1 MLVRSRVIRALEAK
15 KDRFAGFQLESGER
29 TNRYQQ
35 ALQQLAALSQAEIE
49 ARLAETG
56 VEWPGARP
64 SAEHDPLRQTVVH
77 FDQHWATHD
86 TARAWARHTLE
97 GQTTFAVDGSQIPP
111 SHDFSVP
118 VAAIQVGWF
127 ENPHAPGGQYVKDLA
142 FEVLAPD
149 ELAGQSDE
157 AAADQRADVSPFPDA
172 QVNLRRFE
180 LECRVLVD
188 YMRARAGVRPAPL
201 CFLDGS
207 LVVSFARHMGAELR
221 NAYIAAI
228 TDVILASQACRVPLI
243 GYIDTSYARDLISML
258 ACIFGL
264 PAPTQLNDGGLLRV
278 HMRWGDRSQ
287 VYFCARDDHVLPLY
301 EPPAR
306 QICFCYL
313 KTTRDGNPARL
324 EFPAWLAEQPAEL
337 ERVLNLVRAECV
349 VGNGYPYALETADA
363 VAVISLEDRKRF
375 YATFQQ
381 FAENQGLVIR
391 YSRKA
396 LSKQMRR

>member
-15 KDRFAGFQLESGER
+15 RDRFAGFQLELGER
-29 TNRYQQ
+29 TNCYQQ

-49 ARLAETG
+49 ARLAEAG
-56 VEWPGARP
+56 AEWPGARP
-64 SAEHDPLRQTVVH
+64 GAEHDSLRQAVVR
-77 FDQHWATHD
+77 FGQHWATHE
-86 TARAWARHTLE
+86 TARAWARRILE

-127 ENPHAPGGQYVKDLA
+127 ENPHAPGGQYIKDLT

-157 AAADQRADVSPFPDA
+157 AGTEQRAEVSPFPDT

-180 LECRVLVD
+180 MECRMLVD
-188 YMRARAGVRPAPL
+188 YMRARAGVRPAPV

-221 NAYIAAI
+221 AAYVAAI
-228 TDVILASQACRVPLI
+228 TDVIRTSQECQVPLI
-243 GYIDTSYARDLISML
+243 GYVDTSYARDLVTML
-258 ACIFGL
+258 AYVFGL

-287 VYFCARDDHVLPLY
+287 VFVCARDDHVLPLY
-301 EPPAR
+301 EPSAR
-306 QICFCYL
+306 QICFSYL

-337 ERVLNLVRAECV
+337 ERVLNVVRAECV

-381 FAENQGLVIR
+381 FAESQGLVIR